1 LADLIMNLVAKSLVS
16 TQLRDGRSRY
26 KLLEVTREYAAEKL
40 DDSGETEPICRRHAV
55 YFSRLEV
62 DFNEVSVHA
71 QYLGDVRAA
80 LDWCFSRP
88 HEYGIGRELV
98 RRATPVWLRLSLL
111 AECHRWSER
120 AIATLPETE
129 RGTNRELDLIEAVA
143 ICSMF
148 TRGND
153 ADVEAAIERGLQLA
167 EKLGERRRQFQ
178 FLAGLNI
185 FHIRVGDFAGALR
198 SAEQASALACSLTE
212 PAATLI
218 AEGML
223 GVVLHLVG
231 DQRAAQTHCET
242 VLGHGDA
249 RQPTPIQLFGYDH
262 RIRALVTLARTLWLR
277 GAVDRAVSVAQQA
290 TAEAAALSQ
299 PVSVCIS
306 LIYAATVYLW
316 RGDWLAAE
324 EAITRGLAESRRHS
338 LGPYHT
344 VCLGLRGEL
353 LLRRGDTASGIEF
366 LRRAFDDLTRGR
378 HVVLAPGCGTAL
390 AEGLAA
396 TGNFQE
402 ALATLEQAIAQRD
415 GSGASFDM
423 PDMLR
428 VKAQILMSQS
438 APCQEEAMA
447 CLDRALELARAQSAL
462 SWELRVALARVQMQ
476 PADADAR
483 EYLRAVRSRF
493 TEGSDTVELRLADRL
508 LE

>member
-1 LADLIMNLVAKSLVS
+1 
-16 TQLRDGRSRY
+16 
-26 KLLEVTREYAAEKL
+26 
-40 DDSGETEPICRRHAV
+40 
-55 YFSRLEV
+55 
-62 DFNEVSVHA
+62 
-71 QYLGDVRAA
+71 
-80 LDWCFSRP
+80 
-88 HEYGIGRELV
+88 
-98 RRATPVWLRLSLL
+98 
-111 AECHRWSER
+111 
-120 AIATLPETE
+120 
-129 RGTNRELDLIEAVA
+129 
-143 ICSMF
+143 
-148 TRGND
+148 
-153 ADVEAAIERGLQLA
+153 
-167 EKLGERRRQFQ
+167 
-178 FLAGLNI
+178 
-185 FHIRVGDFAGALR
+185 
-198 SAEQASALACSLTE
+198 
-212 PAATLI
+212 
-218 AEGML
+218 ML

-438 APCQEEAMA
+438 TPCQEEAMA